1 MKWFRLSLRPS
12 SYHSHLNHPEIWYNS
27 PREIQRSQPK
37 RCEKKSRGSTEFWRD
52 RYEGLSSYNS
62 PSIDLYMIST
72 CCSTKIDFLCLPS
85 SIWQTIHG
93 NKICMISR
101 FEMATCWKEISL
113 QWMKIRKKK
122 HGNPTIFSRL
132 IVTQASESH
141 HGFRA
146 LVDSYDTVD
155 EIVHQWLKPKQN
167 NGVNRLSTG
176 AGFLLQC
183 IMVVC
188 PSSFMGFC
196 GYTGYVL
203 ELLTMLSLGFF
214 PICRNWWWHIDSF
227 KHLPSSQ
234 NTETD
239 KKWKGEN
246 DQSSMLAGAPL
257 VMLLAL

>member
-1 MKWFRLSLRPS
+1 M
-12 SYHSHLNHPEIWYNS
+12 NENT
-27 PREIQRSQPK
+27 
-37 RCEKKSRGSTEFWRD
+37 EKKK
-52 RYEGLSSYNS
+52 N
-62 PSIDLYMIST
+62 
-72 CCSTKIDFLCLPS
+72 
-85 SIWQTIHG
+85 
-93 NKICMISR
+93 
-101 FEMATCWKEISL
+101 
-113 QWMKIRKKK
+113 

-155 EIVHQWLKPKQN
+155 EILHQWLKPKQN

-214 PICRNWWWHIDSF
+214 PYLS
-227 KHLPSSQ
+227 
-234 NTETD
+234 E
-239 KKWKGEN
+239 
-246 DQSSMLAGAPL
+246 L
-257 VMLLAL
+257 VMAH